1 MNDSR
6 GKSKPTLDSL
16 LKDQQVITGKDLI
29 KQAKDAEKQKAL
41 LQEAIEFEQRIENPC
56 VGGSIPP
63 RATKKHRYVPD
74 TCFTSGT
81 DHMVYTSSKPSSY
94 FHSTA

>member
-29 KQAKDAEKQKAL
+29 KRDKETEKQKAL
-41 LQEAIEFEQRIENPC
+41 LQEAIEFEQR
-56 VGGSIPP
+56 
-63 RATKKHRYVPD
+63 HRRVK
-74 TCFTSGT
+74 SNN
-81 DHMVYTSSKPSSY
+81 S
-94 FHSTA
+94 